1 MDKDGWQKRGQGHR
15 ERLRERFLEGGLE
28 RFSDEEVI
36 EFLLTLGT
44 PRGDLKLS
52 AREAL
57 KALRSLSGVLSAPM
71 EQLTRIKG
79 IGPKNALYLK
89 LVHQVAGRYLK
100 DRAMGKAFFDSS
112 QAVFDYLF
120 HAMRDLKR
128 EVFKALFLTRKNELL
143 VDQDLFHGS
152 LTGSAVYPREVV
164 TLALEYKAAALV
176 FVHNHPSGDPAPS
189 PEDQRLTRDLVWAA
203 KLLSIQVLDHIIIGN
218 NRYYS
223 FADEGVI
230 KRFVN
235 EYIGKTGSYDGQSG
249 FHRVSSVPGQHV
261 CHDRKKVIKNTARAK
276 TPISVATAAK
286 TRGRDTPFS

>member
-1 MDKDGWQKRGQGHR
+1 MEKAEWQKRGQGHR
-15 ERLRERFLEGGLE
+15 ERLRQRFLEGGLE
-28 RFSDEEVI
+28 RFSDEEAI

-44 PRGDLKLS
+44 PRGDLKRP
-52 AREAL
+52 ARIAL
-57 KALRSLSGVLSAPM
+57 QELGSFSGVLSAPI
-71 EQLTRIKG
+71 EQLTKIQG

-89 LVHQVAGRYLK
+89 LVHEVAGRFLK

-120 HAMRDLKR
+120 HAMRELKR
-128 EVFKALFLTRKNELL
+128 EVFKALFLTRKNELI

-189 PEDQRLTRDLVWAA
+189 PEDHRLTRDLVWAA
-203 KLLSIQVLDHIIIGN
+203 RLLSIQVLDHIIIGN

-223 FADEGVI
+223 FADEGSI

-235 EYIGKTGSYDGQSG
+235 EYEER
-249 FHRVSSVPGQHV
+249 FNRP
-261 CHDRKKVIKNTARAK
+261 
-276 TPISVATAAK
+276 
-286 TRGRDTPFS
+286 